1 MLGSLFQH
9 HDIDGVVVGA
19 DRIVANGDTANK
31 VRLRHLSCRADG
43 QIGTY
48 QAAVLAQRHNIP
60 FLVIAPVTTVDLA
73 LKTGSEYV
81 QLTWARPESA
91 DKKDP
96 H

>member
-9 HDIDGVVVGA
+9 YDIDGVVVGA

-31 VRLRHLSCRADG
+31 VSPATPPSFNPHT

-73 LKTGSEYV
+73 LKTGSE
-81 QLTWARPESA
+81 
-91 DKKDP
+91 
-96 H
+96 

>member
-9 HDIDGVVVGA
+9 NDIDGVVVGA

-31 VRLRHLSCRADG
+31 VSFLIRIAVIADG

-73 LKTGSEYV
+73 LKTGSE
-81 QLTWARPESA
+81 
-91 DKKDP
+91 
-96 H
+96 